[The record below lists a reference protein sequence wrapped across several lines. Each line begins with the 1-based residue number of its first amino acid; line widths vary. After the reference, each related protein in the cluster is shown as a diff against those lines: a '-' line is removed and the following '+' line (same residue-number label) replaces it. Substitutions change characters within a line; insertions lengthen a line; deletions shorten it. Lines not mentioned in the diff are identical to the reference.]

1 MVPEKVNRH
10 AGATGLRRGRSADP
24 PDSSNGRSA
33 LARARARYRI
43 EVTRRKVAERALRQ
57 AAERFSELQQ
67 QERTLRKQLQEQQA
81 ELAHALR
88 LSTMGEF
95 ASSLA
100 HELSQP
106 FAAVVNYASGCVRQL
121 RDQAAPKGEL
131 LEMMEEAVAEARRGG
146 EIIRHLR
153 DFVRKCTPERAAV
166 DLNRVVR
173 DVTHLVGVEADRFG
187 IAIHLELSHD
197 LPPVEVDRVQI
208 EQVLLNLM
216 RNGLE
221 AMREKDEESAALTVR
236 TGMAGREDEIEISV
250 TDCGTGLPAE
260 LSESVFT
267 SFVTTKPNGLGMGLS
282 ISRSIAEAHGGRL
295 WLTSAGSA
303 GTTARFTLPIAAGC
317 GSK

>member
-1 MVPEKVNRH
+1 MVPKKVNRH

-153 DFVRKCTPERAAV
+153 DF
-166 DLNRVVR
+166 
-173 DVTHLVGVEADRFG
+173 
-187 IAIHLELSHD
+187 
-197 LPPVEVDRVQI
+197 
-208 EQVLLNLM
+208 
-216 RNGLE
+216 
-221 AMREKDEESAALTVR
+221 
-236 TGMAGREDEIEISV
+236 
-250 TDCGTGLPAE
+250 
-260 LSESVFT
+260 
-267 SFVTTKPNGLGMGLS
+267 
-282 ISRSIAEAHGGRL
+282 
-295 WLTSAGSA
+295 
-303 GTTARFTLPIAAGC
+303 
-317 GSK
+317 